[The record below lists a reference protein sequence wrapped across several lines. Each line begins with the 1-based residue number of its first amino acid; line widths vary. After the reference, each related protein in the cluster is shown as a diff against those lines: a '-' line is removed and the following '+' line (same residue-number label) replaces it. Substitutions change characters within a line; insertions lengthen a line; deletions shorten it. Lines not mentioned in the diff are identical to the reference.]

1 MPLEIPVTDA
11 CSFCD
16 YLAGR
21 RPFTVLERDE
31 LTATLVTREQRG
43 RGHLLVVPV
52 THRETILDLETA
64 EATALMAGV
73 TRAVALVARAYD
85 AAGVAVWQ
93 NNGVPAHQ
101 TVPHVHF
108 HVAATLPE
116 GGTNWGSVRRLSLEE
131 TDAIAARLRSQGFEE

>member
-1 MPLEIPVTDA
+1 MPLDVPVSDA

-21 RPFTVLERDE
+21 RRFTILDRDE

-43 RGHLLVVPV
+43 RGHVLVVPI
-52 THRETILDLETA
+52 THRETILDLNPV

-93 NNGVPAHQ
+93 NNGVPANQ

-116 GGTNWGSVRRLSLEE
+116 GGTDWGAVPRLSLKE
-131 TDAIAARLRSQGFEE
+131 TDAIAARLRSHGVEA

>member
-1 MPLEIPVTDA
+1 MPLEVPVTDA

-43 RGHLLVVPV
+43 RGHLLVVPIA
-52 THRETILDLETA
+52 HRETILDLETA

-131 TDAIAARLRSQGFEE
+131 TDAIAARLRSQGFQE